1 MRKKRCDALRNMA
14 SMKFSDFQNLLFG
27 LLFVLAGRLVP
38 KFFINFIFVAVAILL
53 AAGFRS

>member
-1 MRKKRCDALRNMA
+1 
-14 SMKFSDFQNLLFG
+14 MKFSDFQNLLFG

-38 KFFINFIFVAVAILL
+38 KFFKYFIFVAVAILL